1 MNIRITLR
9 LLHTLEK
16 LRKHERWTRSQLENY
31 QAAALQELR
40 AYAYERSPFYQR
52 FHKGLMDRP
61 LAELPVLTKAML
73 MENFDD
79 LVTDRTLQLE
89 NVRRFAKEGEV
100 GQRFQDRYYV
110 NATSGSSGHP
120 GFFLFDETEWA
131 FVLASFARGQEWSG
145 VHINLTRQQKM
156 ATVAS
161 ISPWHM
167 SSQVAATVKSWWRPS
182 LRVPASQPISKTVEQ
197 LNEWQPEVLISY
209 ASMAGALAE
218 EQLAGRLQIHPK
230 VAYVASEVLTS
241 QTKQR
246 VKEAWGDEPYNQY
259 AATETAGIASE
270 HLSCRRMHFYED
282 LVITEVVDEQYRP
295 VPAGEYGATI
305 LVTTLF
311 SRTQPLIRY
320 EIKDSVRVSANQHA
334 CALPFRVLEGIQ
346 GRVEDSLMLP
356 ALSGG
361 DVLIRP
367 LVINRI
373 MDIAPVSGWQI
384 QQQADHGLVVLLS
397 GTRNGVT
404 NEWLAEQINRSLSQ
418 EGAQVPYIR
427 VQRVLEIPK
436 TAAGKAPL
444 IKAYK
449 PS

>member
-1 MNIRITLR
+1 
-9 LLHTLEK
+9 
-16 LRKHERWTRSQLENY
+16 
-31 QAAALQELR
+31 
-40 AYAYERSPFYQR
+40 
-52 FHKGLMDRP
+52 MDRP

-73 MENFDD
+73 MENFDE
-79 LVTDRTLQLE
+79 LVTDRTLHLE
-89 NVRRFAKEGEV
+89 SIRRFAEGGEV
-100 GQRFQDRYYV
+100 GQRFLDRYYV
-110 NATSGSSGHP
+110 TATSGSSGQP
-120 GFFLFDETEWA
+120 GFFLFDESEWA

-145 VHINLTRQQKM
+145 VSIDMTRQQKM

-182 LRVPASQPISKTVEQ
+182 LRIPASQTLSKTVEE
-197 LNEWQPEVLISY
+197 LNAWQPEMLISY

-218 EQLAGRLQIHPK
+218 EQLTGRLQIHPK
-230 VAYVASEVLTS
+230 VVYVASELLTS

-246 VKEAWGDEPYNQY
+246 VKDAWGDEPYNQY

-270 HLSCRRMHFYED
+270 HLSCRHMHFYED
-282 LVITEVVDEQYRP
+282 LVITEVVDEKYRP
-295 VPAGEYGATI
+295 VPVGEYGAKI

-320 EIKDSVRVSANQHA
+320 ELNDSVRVSTEAHA
-334 CALPFRVLEGIQ
+334 CALPFKVLESIQ

-361 DVLIRP
+361 EVLIRP

-397 GTRNGVT
+397 GTRNGIT
-404 NEWLAEQINRSLSQ
+404 DDWLTGQISRSLSE
-418 EGAQVPYIR
+418 EGAQVPYIQ
-427 VQRVLEIPK
+427 VEHVSEIPK
-436 TAAGKAPL
+436 TSAGKASL